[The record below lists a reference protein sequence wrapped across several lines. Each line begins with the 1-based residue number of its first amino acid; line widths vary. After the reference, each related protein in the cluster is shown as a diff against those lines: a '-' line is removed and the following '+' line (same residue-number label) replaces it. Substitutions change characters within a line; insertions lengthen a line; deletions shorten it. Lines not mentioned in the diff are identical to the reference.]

1 MRIQKGW
8 LVPLNYAELMMDGI
22 WMSGA
27 EPAVSGGFRMRILM
41 RNLPDEQ
48 PDDRIAWLS
57 GMAKPYGVRIGEI
70 HEKQGPALP
79 STSDTPLFRL
89 IATTASRQ
97 YGVTAGPDVL
107 PFSTTDSRFLRA
119 RGIVCYGLQPFP
131 LDFFQSLG
139 IHGPNE
145 RVRVDWFDQ
154 GVVFLREVV
163 RRWAFER
170 A

>member
-1 MRIQKGW
+1 MKIQKGW
-8 LVPLNYAELMMDGI
+8 LIPINYAELMMNAV
-22 WMSGA
+22 WMSGVQ
-27 EPAVSGGFRMRILM
+27 PANGGGFKMRVLM

-48 PDDRIAWLS
+48 PEARIAWLT
-57 GMAKPYGVRIGEI
+57 GMAKPYGATVGEI
-70 HEKQGPALP
+70 REKQGPALP

-89 IATTASRQ
+89 IAATAANR
-97 YGVTAGPDVL
+97 YHVAAGPEIL
-107 PFSTTDSRFLRA
+107 IFSTTDSRFLRG

-145 RVRVDWFDQ
+145 RVRVDWFEQ
-154 GVVFLREVV
+154 GVGFVREIV
-163 RRWAFER
+163 RRWAFEG